1 MGETH
6 LERACPVHVLSVFL
20 FQMFL
25 ADKISAEIQL

>member
-1 MGETH
+1 MDETH
-6 LERACPVHVLSVFL
+6 LERACPVHELSVFL